1 MGYDI
6 ADYKSIDPRYGTL
19 SDVDLLI
26 GTLKNHGMKLMM
38 DLVVNHTSDQHAW
51 FLESAKS
58 KDSPN
63 RDWYIW
69 KSPKGFDE
77 EGEAVPPNNWS
88 GILGD
93 ALSAWTW
100 HEETQEFYLSLHSPE
115 QVDLNWENTE
125 VISAIYDVSSTN
137 RRKLLERAA
146 YIYYPLSTPFFTP
159 HDRPLVEYIA
169 NGCAAGH
176 GILAAPWCRRVSHGC
191 HQSDIET
198 PIFPRFTH
206 H

>member
-58 KDSPN
+58 KDSPK

-77 EGEAVPPNNWS
+77 EGKAVPPNNWS

-100 HEETQEFYLSLHSPE
+100 HEGTQEFYLSLHSPE

-125 VISAIYDVSSTN
+125 VVSAIYDVSSTN
-137 RRKLLERAA
+137 RRNLLEMAV
-146 YIYYPLSTPFFTP
+146 YFYYLLSTPFCKP
-159 HDRPLVEYIA
+159 QAH
-169 NGCAAGH
+169 
-176 GILAAPWCRRVSHGC
+176 
-191 HQSDIET
+191 
-198 PIFPRFTH
+198 
-206 H
+206 